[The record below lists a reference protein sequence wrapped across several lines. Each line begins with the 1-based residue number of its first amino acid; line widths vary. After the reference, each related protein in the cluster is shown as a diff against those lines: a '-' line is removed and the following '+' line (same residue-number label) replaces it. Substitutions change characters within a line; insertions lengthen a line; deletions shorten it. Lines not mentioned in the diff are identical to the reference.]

1 MYRLERFVNR
11 IGSLGRPLPD
21 PFPSFEFNRITFRQG
36 QTSMIAGKPGS
47 FKSVLA
53 LNMVATWAECN
64 KSILYFSADSDERTV
79 AKRMSAILTGD
90 ADTLVERRF
99 ADKDTGR
106 YVAALERLCNVHFV
120 YESLDM
126 AGIASRFASF
136 EAVYGEW
143 PDVAFIDNLIDYA
156 DSAGDWVSQ
165 IELTKQ
171 LDVLARETRA
181 HICILH
187 HAKVD
192 RDNSGR
198 PPADYEIQGKVTQI
212 PRLVLTCAASDMA
225 LYIAC
230 VKNTNGPQDPLA
242 QSFMQFWVHEN
253 LAVDDISY
261 GMETGKK

>member
-1 MYRLERFVNR
+1 M
-11 IGSLGRPLPD
+11 LGRPLPD

-47 FKSVLA
+47 FKSILA
-53 LNMVATWAECN
+53 LNMVATWARHG
-64 KSILYFSADSDERTV
+64 KTILYFSADSDERTV
-79 AKRMSAILTGD
+79 AKRMSAIITGD
-90 ADTLVERRF
+90 AEPLVERRF

-106 YVAALERLCNVHFV
+106 YERELRRLGAVHFI
-120 YESLDM
+120 YDSLDM
-126 AGIASRFASF
+126 SGIAARFASF
-136 EAVYGEW
+136 EAIYGAW
-143 PDVAFIDNLIDYA
+143 PDVAIIDNLIDYA

-181 HICILH
+181 HLCILH

-192 RDNSGR
+192 RDNSGK

-212 PRLVLTCAASDMA
+212 PRLVLTVAASDMA

-242 QSFMQFWVHEN
+242 QSFLQFWVHDN
-253 LAVDDISY
+253 LAIDDISY
-261 GMETGKK
+261 GLETRGNVA